1 MRKYKVNR
9 TSEQK
14 VPSRETI
21 EKYKDFSR
29 LSHTYDTYTKRPK
42 KPLYKDR
49 RMFLFILLI
58 ALMAYLLSESF
69 DDSRNDQEE
78 DRSEETRMQHPAQ

>member
-9 TSEQK
+9 GAEQK
-14 VPSRETI
+14 IPSKETI

-29 LSHTYDTYTKRPK
+29 LSHTYDQYVKRPK

-58 ALMAYLLSESF
+58 ALMAYLIAGSVESIEA
-69 DDSRNDQEE
+69 DKKEQEDKRNQELN
-78 DRSEETRMQHPAQ
+78 R

>member
-14 VPSRETI
+14 IPSKETI

-29 LSHTYDTYTKRPK
+29 LSHAYDHYTKRPK
-42 KPLYKDR
+42 KPLYKDK

-58 ALMAYLLSESF
+58 ALLAYLLAEAI
-69 DDSRNDQEE
+69 DEE
-78 DRSEETRMQHPAQ
+78 KQDKEENRIEQAD